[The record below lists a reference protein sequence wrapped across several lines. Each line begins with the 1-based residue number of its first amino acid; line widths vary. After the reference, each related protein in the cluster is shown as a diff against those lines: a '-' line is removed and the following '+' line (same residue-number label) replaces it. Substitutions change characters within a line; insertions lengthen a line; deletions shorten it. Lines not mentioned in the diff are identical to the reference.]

1 MIISNNITRLRKE
14 KNLSREDLGGIVGTS
29 GAVIG
34 RYERNEITP
43 SVEIANKI
51 AQALEVSLDYLVG
64 NNTMVFK
71 DKKILERMEIISD
84 MPAKEQ
90 EQLFNVIDAL
100 IRDYKA
106 KQAYSS

>member
-1 MIISNNITRLRKE
+1 
-14 KNLSREDLGGIVGTS
+14 
-29 GAVIG
+29 
-34 RYERNEITP
+34 
-43 SVEIANKI
+43 
-51 AQALEVSLDYLVG
+51 
-64 NNTMVFK
+64 MVFK